1 MFRGVAVPNRAARSA
16 LQRPGMSTCTSA
28 LERAAHQ
35 RPGVYCGTSALEL
48 RPGLSADTLASRAT
62 QCSFSSAFHIKNSE
76 VRGFSASVEQ
86 AYMVCIVPAVLAL
99 AGAAALRLL
108 R

>member
-1 MFRGVAVPNRAARSA
+1 M
-16 LQRPGMSTCTSA
+16 
-28 LERAAHQ
+28 
-35 RPGVYCGTSALEL
+35 L

-86 AYMVCIVPAVLAL
+86 AYLVCIVPAVLAL
-99 AGAAALRLL
+99 AGATALRLL